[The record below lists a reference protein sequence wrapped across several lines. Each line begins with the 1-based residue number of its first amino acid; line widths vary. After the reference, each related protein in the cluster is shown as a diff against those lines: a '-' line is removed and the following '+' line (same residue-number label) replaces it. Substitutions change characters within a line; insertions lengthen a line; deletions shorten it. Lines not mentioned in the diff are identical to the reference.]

1 MHTKSTNILTPV
13 CINQYT
19 VHVYDPVASHT
30 TKEYPGLQSGYTDI
44 DNSQVKVQMLPMPNG
59 GFDVEMGSESVH
71 AGVCVCVHI
80 LCMCFWKAE
89 EREGEYENLILN
101 HPTSVRIMKPA
112 TTAST
117 LAFVLANKQHP

>member
-1 MHTKSTNILTPV
+1 MHTKKKKKNLTPV

-71 AGVCVCVHI
+71 AGVCVSQCVCVCVCVCTYI
-80 LCMCFWKAE
+80 MYVFL
-89 EREGEYENLILN
+89 EG
-101 HPTSVRIMKPA
+101 
-112 TTAST
+112 
-117 LAFVLANKQHP
+117 